1 MAKEIRWTDRA
12 IVDRTNIYKY
22 WFKHNKSDTYS
33 ERLETLFKKSSKLIS
48 VFPQIGKQTEYRG
61 VYVKI
66 IKNYKIFYRIKPKE
80 IVILRVW
87 DSRQHPDSRN
97 V

>member
-12 IVDRTNIYKY
+12 IVDRTNIYEY
-22 WFKHNKSDTYS
+22 WLEHNKSGTYS
-33 ERLETLFKKSSKLIS
+33 EKLETIFKKSAELIS

-66 IKNYKIFYRIKPKE
+66 I
-80 IVILRVW
+80 
-87 DSRQHPDSRN
+87 
-97 V
+97 